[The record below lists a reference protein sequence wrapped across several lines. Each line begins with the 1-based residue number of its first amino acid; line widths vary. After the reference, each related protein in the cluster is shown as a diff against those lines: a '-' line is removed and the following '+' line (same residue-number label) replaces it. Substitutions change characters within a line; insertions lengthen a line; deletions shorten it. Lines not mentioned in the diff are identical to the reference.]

1 MSLQFRARMPD
12 RGFDVALDVAEGETL
27 AVLGPNGAGKSTLLA
42 LLAGLLRPAEGRA
55 DLDGTVLFDVPPA
68 SRRGTVLPPH
78 RRGVSLLA
86 QEALLFPHLTAL
98 ENVAFGPRSRRGG
111 DRSADPHTLARTW
124 LDEVDASGLAGRRPH
139 ELSGGQAQRIAVAR
153 ALASEP
159 RLLLLDEPM
168 AALDAAVA
176 PALRRTLRRVL
187 AGRTAIIVTHDI
199 LDAFTLADRVVVMD
213 GGRIVDSGPT
223 RTVLDR
229 PTSPFHAGLAGLNLL
244 VGTVAASTPGG
255 GEVDVEL
262 DVELGVELGVE
273 AAGTRVRARADAP
286 LEPGRPAAVAIRPS
300 HITVTV
306 TPPATDTT
314 TTTTAATA
322 TATEPGHTVL
332 EAHVLDLEQRGDV
345 VRLRTEHLAADL
357 TPGEAAALD
366 LTEGQRVWCR
376 FAQADA
382 LAYPR

>member
-55 DLDGTVLFDVPPA
+55 ELDGTVLFDVPA
-68 SRRGTVLPPH
+68 GSRRGTVLPPH

-98 ENVAFGPRSRRGG
+98 ENVAFGPRSRRGA
-111 DRSADPHTLARTW
+111 DRSADADALARTW
-124 LDEVDASGLAGRRPH
+124 LDEVDASEFAARRPH
-139 ELSGGQAQRIAVAR
+139 ELSGGQAQRTAVAR

-213 GGRIVDSGPT
+213 GGRVVDSGPT

-229 PTSPFHAGLAGLNLL
+229 PTSPFTAGLAGLNLL

-262 DVELGVELGVE
+262 DVELGVE